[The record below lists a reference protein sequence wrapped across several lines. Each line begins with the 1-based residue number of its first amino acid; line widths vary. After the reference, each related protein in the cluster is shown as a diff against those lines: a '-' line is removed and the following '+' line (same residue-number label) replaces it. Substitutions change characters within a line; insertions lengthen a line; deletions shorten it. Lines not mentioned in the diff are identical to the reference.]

1 MKRRHQKDDMRTSV
15 VALLAAG
22 CLTVGAQAAMAQAPQ
37 PNKNA
42 KLTIGWAEPVDS
54 LNPATTG
61 ARNVGPINANI
72 FDTLVWLTPDFKVT
86 PHLAKSWN
94 VSDDGKT
101 YTLDL
106 REDVAF
112 HDGAPFDAEA
122 VVANVKYITNESTQS
137 KIALGLLGP
146 CASATAVSKYTVRFN
161 CKTPYA
167 PFLAQL
173 GEPYLGMQ
181 SPTAIE
187 KYGKDLG
194 LHPTGTGPFEFVSY
208 EPNQSVVVKR
218 NEKYNWNPSAVG
230 HKGPPNIA
238 QITFQIVPNAQARV
252 SQFQAGQ
259 SQMMQQTPGVYWNA
273 LQKTGKYDAIPI
285 PISGLGIF
293 APINASKFPTDDIAV
308 RKAIQYAVD
317 KKGVIQLAEAGV
329 FPVSNTPLQKGMTG
343 YDASLED
350 SYPFDPAKAE
360 AILKEAGWTK
370 PGEFWEKDGKR
381 LSLKLTA
388 ISTVS
393 HYPLIAQAIQGYL
406 RKVGMDAQ
414 VQQLATPAW
423 LAANVSGDMN
433 LTPLQYIGVDP
444 DALHFWFLPG
454 EYFNWSHFSD
464 PKLTELIT
472 RGQQELDPS
481 KREGIYHEVQKIIM
495 DQAVMMPI
503 RQNIDLVMTTKNLTG
518 LTYIGGGFEYLG
530 AASLSD

>member
-1 MKRRHQKDDMRTSV
+1 
-15 VALLAAG
+15 
-22 CLTVGAQAAMAQAPQ
+22 
-37 PNKNA
+37 
-42 KLTIGWAEPVDS
+42 
-54 LNPATTG
+54 
-61 ARNVGPINANI
+61 
-72 FDTLVWLTPDFKVT
+72 
-86 PHLAKSWN
+86 
-94 VSDDGKT
+94 
-101 YTLDL
+101 
-106 REDVAF
+106 
-112 HDGAPFDAEA
+112 
-122 VVANVKYITNESTQS
+122 
-137 KIALGLLGP
+137 
-146 CASATAVSKYTVRFN
+146 
-161 CKTPYA
+161 
-167 PFLAQL
+167 
-173 GEPYLGMQ
+173 
-181 SPTAIE
+181 
-187 KYGKDLG
+187 
-194 LHPTGTGPFEFVSY
+194 
-208 EPNQSVVVKR
+208 
-218 NEKYNWNPSAVG
+218 
-230 HKGPPNIA
+230 
-238 QITFQIVPNAQARV
+238 
-252 SQFQAGQ
+252 
-259 SQMMQQTPGVYWNA
+259 
-273 LQKTGKYDAIPI
+273 
-285 PISGLGIF
+285 
-293 APINASKFPTDDIAV
+293 
-308 RKAIQYAVD
+308 
-317 KKGVIQLAEAGV
+317 
-329 FPVSNTPLQKGMTG
+329 MTG